1 MKVTLSAAIFSEV
14 SLTQARIIA
23 IDIGKVMQP
32 IDAKPLTPQH
42 VVEELVLPVLMVD
55 VGTRADCYRQ

>member
-1 MKVTLSAAIFSEV
+1 
-14 SLTQARIIA
+14 
-23 IDIGKVMQP
+23 MQP